1 MHTMTTSNI
10 PPMQIATSRFG
21 VLDALEEQLI
31 EVDGGLLGFPDSS
44 RYLRVPMPEADGW
57 LWLQAVD
64 DPDLAFLAINAFLF
78 FPDYDLEL
86 PDADTEAIGLD
97 SSADADVLALVTVR
111 RSEEGTVEFIT
122 ANLLGPV
129 VINRQTGVGRQVV
142 LSDSQYS
149 TREIVSG

>member
-1 MHTMTTSNI
+1 
-10 PPMQIATSRFG
+10 MQIATSRFG

-31 EVDGGLLGFPDSS
+31 EIDGGLLGFPDAT
-44 RYLRVPMPEADGW
+44 RYIRVPMPDADGW
-57 LWLQAVD
+57 LWLQSVD
-64 DPDLAFLAINAFLF
+64 DPDLAFLAIDAFLF

-86 PDADTEAIGLD
+86 PEADVTAIALE
-97 SSADADVLALVTVR
+97 SSSDADVLALVTVR
-111 RSEEGTVEFIT
+111 RAADGAVESIT

-129 VINRQTGVGRQVV
+129 VINNPTGVGRQVV